1 MKRRWLTIIAW
12 VALAVCMCTLYP
24 SPSPAGDVEDSIK
37 EAERLY
43 KKGDY
48 NETIKELTFAIQLVR
63 KKKSERLKDIF
74 PPPLPGW
81 EGKEAEITVSSQAFL
96 GGGIQASREYTR
108 KNEKVTVEIL
118 MDNPF
123 LQGILSVVDNALFLE
138 PESEPIR
145 VKGNRAQMVYDEAM
159 KEGEL
164 KLVYRKKILVS
175 VRGYRI
181 ESADVLR
188 EYAGKIKF
196 DSLEEIVDK

>member
-1 MKRRWLTIIAW
+1 MKRRWLTIIAG
-12 VALAVCMCTLYP
+12 VALAACICTLYP

-37 EAERLY
+37 EAEKLY

-145 VKGNRAQMVYDEAM
+145 VKGNRAQMVYDAAM

>member
-1 MKRRWLTIIAW
+1 
-12 VALAVCMCTLYP
+12 
-24 SPSPAGDVEDSIK
+24 
-37 EAERLY
+37 
-43 KKGDY
+43 
-48 NETIKELTFAIQLVR
+48 
-63 KKKSERLKDIF
+63 
-74 PPPLPGW
+74 
-81 EGKEAEITVSSQAFL
+81 
-96 GGGIQASREYTR
+96 
-108 KNEKVTVEIL
+108 

>member
-1 MKRRWLTIIAW
+1 MKRRWLTIIAG
-12 VALAVCMCTLYP
+12 VVLTACVCTLHP
-24 SPSPAGDVEDSIK
+24 SPSTAGDVEDSIK
-37 EAERLY
+37 EAEKLY

-48 NETIKELTFAIQLVR
+48 NETIKELNFAIQLVR

-145 VKGNRAQMVYDEAM
+145 VKGNRAQVVYDPAM

-181 ESADVLR
+181 DSADVLR

>member
-1 MKRRWLTIIAW
+1 MKRRWLTIIAG
-12 VALAVCMCTLYP
+12 VVLAACILTLYP
-24 SPSPAGDVEDSIK
+24 SPSPADDVEDSIK
-37 EAERLY
+37 EAEKHY
-43 KKGDY
+43 KTGDY

-74 PPPLPGW
+74 PPPLQGW
-81 EGKEAEITVSSQAFL
+81 EGKEADITVSSQAFL

-123 LQGILSVVDNALFLE
+123 LQGVLSVVDNALLFE

-145 VKGNRAQMVYDEAM
+145 VKGNRAQIVYDPAM

-196 DSLEEIVDK
+196 DSLEDIADK

>member
-1 MKRRWLTIIAW
+1 MKRRWHTIIAG
-12 VALAVCMCTLYP
+12 VVLTACICTLYP
-24 SPSPAGDVEDSIK
+24 SPLTAGDVEDSIK
-37 EAERLY
+37 EAEKLY

-48 NETIKELTFAIQLVR
+48 NETIKELNFAIQLVR

-145 VKGNRAQMVYDEAM
+145 VKGNRAQVVYDPAM

-181 ESADVLR
+181 DSADVLR